1 MTPGALLH
9 SDAAPLSAVRQTA
22 RQLRLWA
29 ILDACDEPSVRPQVE
44 ALGDERAVSLYKGSA
59 EERHADIAPY
69 LVGVDDDMLDWIL
82 TTLWGD
88 PWGIFVQSTASLDEL
103 RSHFR
108 KFLVVRGPNGE
119 EWYFRWYDPRVL
131 EKYLPTCT
139 DEELRAFFGPVTSYG
154 VSDPSAGVR
163 WIRPATPQ
171 ETWHRQH
178 PPRIAFRKPNA

>member
-1 MTPGALLH
+1 MTAP
-9 SDAAPLSAVRQTA
+9 AAVYSQETPVSAVRQTA
-22 RQLRLWA
+22 RRHQLWA
-29 ILDACDEPSVRPQVE
+29 IVDACDAPPVRPKVE
-44 ALGDERAVSLYKGSA
+44 SLGDERAVSLYKGTA
-59 EERHADIAPY
+59 EERYADIAPY
-69 LVGVDDDMLDWIL
+69 LVAVDDDMLDWIL

-108 KFLVVRGPNGE
+108 KFLLVSGPNGE

-139 DEELRAFFGPVTSYG
+139 EDELRAFFGPVTSYG

-163 WIRPATPQ
+163 WTRPATPQ
-171 ETWHRQH
+171 EAWVKQH

>member
-1 MTPGALLH
+1 MTSLLH
-9 SDAAPLSAVRQTA
+9 AEHSAVFGA
-22 RQLRLWA
+22 RQLARGSTLWA
-29 ILDACDEPSVRPQVE
+29 ILDACDAPPVRPKVE
-44 ALGDERAVSLYKGSA
+44 SLGDKRGVSLYKGTA
-59 EERHADIAPY
+59 EERYADLAPY
-69 LVGVDDDMLDWIL
+69 LVAVDDDLLDWIL

-88 PWGIFVQSTASLDEL
+88 PWGILVQSTASLEEL
-103 RSHFR
+103 RTHFR
-108 KFLVVRGPNGE
+108 KFLLVSAPNGE

-171 ETWHRQH
+171 EAWHQQH
-178 PPRIAFRKPNA
+178 PPRIAFRKPNV